1 MDVKVVRS
9 FYFLSVARKVRRPG
23 ALYGGKEDL
32 ISGQYCVIGTSTP
45 PIPPP
50 SRKGVENYKKHMKK
64 VESYQLGVER
74 FLDKPN
80 VIEVKTGLRT
90 YQVKLG
96 VWTNRGTKGKQI
108 KHKILGAEVK
118 IGIKSPKM
126 IGKRVTGPGTYFY
139 YKSNLYLAEDSASV
153 QNFVDGPTISSNS
166 QSKKRERIPDEVQ
179 IFVWNRDNAEC
190 VKCGSNENLAFD
202 HIIPHSLG
210 GSNSKRNLQLLCD
223 TCNQKKGNKIGG

>member
-1 MDVKVVRS
+1 MGNNKRINS
-9 FYFLSVARKVRRPG
+9 
-23 ALYGGKEDL
+23 
-32 ISGQYCVIGTSTP
+32 QYCVVGTSTP
-45 PIPPP
+45 PIVPLGWY
-50 SRKGVENYKKHMKK
+50 SVHNKKDQKK
-64 VESYQLGVER
+64 VLRYQSAVEK

-80 VIEVKTGLRT
+80 VFEVKKGLGNYKVRFNSDFGPMTKTGKR
-90 YQVKLG
+90 
-96 VWTNRGTKGKQI
+96 I
-108 KHKILGAEVK
+108 EHKILGSEVRT
-118 IGIKSPKM
+118 GIKSPKM

-139 YKSNLYLAEDSASV
+139 YKSNLYLAEDSVSV
-153 QNFVDGPTISSNS
+153 QNFVDEPTISSNS

>member
-9 FYFLSVARKVRRPG
+9 FYFLSVARKITSHYIRKDEQT
-23 ALYGGKEDL
+23 Y
-32 ISGQYCVIGTSTP
+32 GQYCVIGTSTP
-45 PIPPP
+45 PIEP
-50 SRKGVENYKKHMKK
+50 SGNVVEGYKKHMKK
-64 VESYQLGVER
+64 VESYQSGVER

-80 VIEVKTGLRT
+80 VFEVKTGLGT
-90 YQVKLG
+90 YKFKLSH
-96 VWTNRGTKGKQI
+96 WTNRSKI
-108 KHKILGAEVK
+108 KYKILGAEVK

>member
-9 FYFLSVARKVRRPG
+9 FYFLSVGIKDQRKTF
-23 ALYGGKEDL
+23 AK
-32 ISGQYCVIGTSTP
+32 YCVIGTSTP
-45 PIPPP
+45 PIPPLLKKNYD
-50 SRKGVENYKKHMKK
+50 SFQFEKKIERYQSGVEK
-64 VESYQLGVER
+64 

-80 VIEVKTGLRT
+80 VFQVKTGLTKDYRVSLVSWKEGEGGWRT
-90 YQVKLG
+90 SKVVKY
-96 VWTNRGTKGKQI
+96 
-108 KHKILGAEVK
+108 KILGSEVK

-139 YKSNLYLAEDSASV
+139 YKSNLYLADKPSSV
-153 QNFVDGPTISSNS
+153 KNFVDGPPISSTS
-166 QSKKRERIPDEVQ
+166 HSKKRERIPDDVQ
-179 IFVWNRDNAEC
+179 IFVWNRDNAQC